1 MEINVRDIIREMEI
15 LAPPFLQESYDN
27 VGLMVGTEEKKVEK
41 ILLALDC
48 TKDVIEEAKENNV
61 DLIITHHPLI
71 FRKPSRIISE
81 DLQGWKIIEL
91 IKNDISIYSSHTNLD
106 AAKGGI
112 NEELVKS
119 LGFKNSKLIDNK
131 NIKGYEEAGIGRIV
145 ELEEEIL
152 VEDLINLVKEKLL
165 IKSLRAVVADK
176 GIKKIAFINGSGQD
190 FFAKALDLGA
200 DCIITGDT
208 TYHFA
213 LDYKEM
219 GVTIIDAGHFS
230 TEWIMFLKVMKK
242 IEELFKD
249 IEFIHSKVNKDPYI
263 FF

>member
-1 MEINVRDIIREMEI
+1 MNVRDIIREMEI

>member
-1 MEINVRDIIREMEI
+1 MREMEV
-15 LAPPFLQESYDN
+15 LAPSFLKESYDN
-27 VGLMVGTEEKKVEK
+27 VGLMVGTEEKKVKK

-48 TKDVIEEAKENNV
+48 TKEVIEEAKENDV

-91 IKNDISIYSSHTNLD
+91 IKNDISLYSSHTNLD
-106 AAKGGI
+106 AVKGGI
-112 NEELVKS
+112 NEELVKA
-119 LGFKNSKLIDNK
+119 LGFKNSKLIEKN

-145 ELEEEIL
+145 ELKEKIL
-152 VEDLINLVKEKLL
+152 VEDIINLIKEKLGV
-165 IKSLRAVVADK
+165 KNLRAVIAGK
-176 GIKKIAFINGSGQD
+176 EIKKIALINGSGQD
-190 FFAKALDLGA
+190 FFSKALALGA

-230 TEWIMFLKVMKK
+230 TEWSIFLKVMKK
-242 IEELFKD
+242 VEELFKEV
-249 IEFIHSKVNKDPYI
+249 EFIHSKVIKDPYT

>member
-1 MEINVRDIIREMEI
+1 MKAMEV
-15 LAPPFLQESYDN
+15 LAPPFLKESYDN
-27 VGLMVGTEEKKVEK
+27 VGLMVGTEEKKVK
-41 ILLALDC
+41 KVLLALDC
-48 TKDVIEEAKENNV
+48 TKEVIEEAKENNI

-71 FRKPSRIISE
+71 FRKPSRIIRE

-91 IKNDISIYSSHTNLD
+91 IKNDISLYASHTNLD

-112 NEELVKS
+112 NEELVKV
-119 LGFKNSKLIDNK
+119 LGFKNSKLIEKSNV
-131 NIKGYEEAGIGRIV
+131 KGYEEAGIGRIV
-145 ELEEEIL
+145 ELEEKIL
-152 VEDLINLVKEKLL
+152 VEDIINLIKEKLE
-165 IKSLRAVVADK
+165 IKSLRAVIAGK
-176 GIKKIAFINGSGQD
+176 EIKKIAFINGSGQD
-190 FFAKALDLGA
+190 FFSKALALGA

-230 TEWIMFLKVMKK
+230 TEWIIFLNVMKK
-242 IEELFKD
+242 VKKSFEKL
-249 IEFIHSKVNKDPYI
+249 EFINSNISKDPYT

>member
-1 MEINVRDIIREMEI
+1 MAINVRDIIREMEI

-27 VGLMVGTEEKKVEK
+27 VGLMVGTEEKRVKK

-61 DLIITHHPLI
+61 DLVITHHPLI

-106 AAKGGI
+106 AVKGGI

-145 ELEEEIL
+145 DLEEKIL
-152 VEDLINLVKEKLL
+152 VEDLINLVKEKLS
-165 IKSLRAVVADK
+165 IKSLRAVIAGK
-176 GIKKIAFINGSGQD
+176 WIKKIAFINGSGQD
-190 FFAKALDLGA
+190 FFAKALALGA